1 MGVLLLQ
8 WIITVPAV
16 CLLLSIHVCISS
28 LKRFFTDWFH
38 SKLIPVRGK
47 HLDELSVKD
56 HLFIGMNRIA
66 TAPFVYF
73 LLRYLYHEPNAVW
86 DPRKMTA
93 TNVLLPIPIIFVI
106 YDFFYTLLHWAL
118 HIKAIYGY
126 IHKHHHHQ
134 KAPRY
139 VLIDGKLYDV
149 GKNSLIFLTNM
160 SALHFSFFLSS
171 FCSRATVDAI
181 NVHPVEFFLGEYNHI
196 FACFLYCRALGM
208 ELHAATTIIFL
219 VIGAV
224 LAGLNHTRYDCVISL
239 LGVTLYD
246 SKVHDV
252 HHRIPQ
258 SNYGQYIMLWDHLF
272 GSFR

>member
-1 MGVLLLQ
+1 MGVLLSD
-8 WIITVPAV
+8 WVIIVPAV

-28 LKRFFTDWFH
+28 LKRFLTDWFH

-139 VLIDGKLYDV
+139 VSIDGKLHAV
-149 GKNSLIFLTNM
+149 GKASISIF
-160 SALHFSFFLSS
+160 SQHECASFFFLSCRS
-171 FCSRATVDAI
+171 SRATVDAI